1 MNSNKDIESIKSVNI
16 RSIDFKRQLLMSSA
30 MVAVFESFLK
40 ESIGNEVLVINT
52 NIGME
57 VYYFSNND
65 YSTFIRESI
74 LLYTLTQIDHKRLK
88 FKNNQNREE
97 VYQSFCQALITFSQY
112 PQIFLAYAKKFIHLK
127 AKNKSSR
134 FVIPILNSFFEE
146 VLKVLSKTGKVPH
159 YEKIKKAKNKSHKSD
174 LDKSIIENLISEIL
188 LKKHSN

>member
-1 MNSNKDIESIKSVNI
+1 MNKNDDIESIKSVNI

-30 MVAVFESFLK
+30 MVAIFESFLK

-74 LLYTLTQIDHKRLK
+74 LLYTLTQIDHKKLK

-127 AKNKSSR
+127 EKNKSST
-134 FVIPILNSFFEE
+134 FVIPILNRFFEE
-146 VLKVLSKTGKVPH
+146 VLKVLLKTGKIPH
-159 YEKIKKAKNKSHKSD
+159 YEKIKKAKNKAQKPD

>member
-1 MNSNKDIESIKSVNI
+1 
-16 RSIDFKRQLLMSSA
+16 

-40 ESIGNEVLVINT
+40 ESIVNEVVVINT

-65 YSTFIRESI
+65 YSTLIRESI

-112 PQIFLAYAKKFIHLK
+112 PLIFLAYTKKFIHFK
-127 AKNKSSR
+127 EKNKSSR

-146 VLKVLSKTGKVPH
+146 VLKVLMKAGKIP
-159 YEKIKKAKNKSHKSD
+159 YYKKIKSVEHKSN
-174 LDKSIIENLISEIL
+174 LDKNSIENLISEIL
-188 LKKHSN
+188 LKKHLN

>member
-1 MNSNKDIESIKSVNI
+1 
-16 RSIDFKRQLLMSSA
+16 
-30 MVAVFESFLK
+30 MVAIFESFLK

-74 LLYTLTQIDHKRLK
+74 LLYTLTQIDHKKLK

-127 AKNKSSR
+127 EKNKSST

-146 VLKVLSKTGKVPH
+146 VLKVLLKTGKIPH
-159 YEKIKKAKNKSHKSD
+159 YEKIKKAKNKAQKPD
-174 LDKSIIENLISEIL
+174 FDKSIIENLISEIL

>member
-1 MNSNKDIESIKSVNI
+1 
-16 RSIDFKRQLLMSSA
+16 

-40 ESIGNEVLVINT
+40 ESIGDEVLVINT

-57 VYYFSNND
+57 VYYFSNSN
-65 YSTFIRESI
+65 YNTFIRESI
-74 LLYTLTQIDHKRLK
+74 LLYTLTHIDRKKLI

-127 AKNKSSR
+127 EKNKSSR
-134 FVIPILNSFFEE
+134 FVLPILNSFFEE
-146 VLKVLSKTGKVPH
+146 VLSVLLETGKIPH
-159 YEKIKKAKNKSHKSD
+159 YEKIKKAKNKSHKSY
-174 LDKSIIENLISEIL
+174 LDKNSIENLISEIL

>member
-1 MNSNKDIESIKSVNI
+1 
-16 RSIDFKRQLLMSSA
+16 

-74 LLYTLTQIDHKRLK
+74 LLYTLTQIDHKRLQ

-112 PQIFLAYAKKFIHLK
+112 PQIFLAYTKKFIHLK
-127 AKNKSSR
+127 EKNKSSR

-146 VLKVLSKTGKVPH
+146 VLKVLSKTGKIPH
-159 YEKIKKAKNKSHKSD
+159 YEKIKKAKNKPHKSD